1 MLHVLDRGDH
11 IHSRYKLQGMTHVKC
26 THILGSIEVTVE
38 SVHYREVSV
47 KRDLTV
53 FLYVLHVNVLTT
65 FSKQSNMYDRVLG
78 IIPLSEYRSAPPVMV
93 NVFPDPVCNNELLI
107 SPI

>member
-53 FLYVLHVNVLTT
+53 FLYM
-65 FSKQSNMYDRVLG
+65 FYMSM
-78 IIPLSEYRSAPPVMV
+78 
-93 NVFPDPVCNNELLI
+93 C
-107 SPI
+107 

>member
-1 MLHVLDRGDH
+1 M
-11 IHSRYKLQGMTHVKC
+11 
-26 THILGSIEVTVE
+26 
-38 SVHYREVSV
+38 
-47 KRDLTV
+47 
-53 FLYVLHVNVLTT
+53 LTT

-93 NVFPDPVCNNELLI
+93 NVFPDPVCNNELLV